1 MADQADAIT
10 AAPPRGPAGA
20 RRAGRPRWPLRL
32 FRTVTTLYAVSAIAQ
47 PFLAGMFLS
56 GQFSALDMHQTNATI
71 VGLLGIAAIICS
83 VLLWRVGGT
92 SALPLRISTVLFAL
106 IALQIVFGYLKILA
120 LHVPLGVALV
130 FGIVRLAVFGWR
142 EADR

>member
-1 MADQADAIT
+1 V
-10 AAPPRGPAGA
+10 

-32 FRTVTTLYAVSAIAQ
+32 FRTVATLYAVATIAQ

-56 GQFSALDMHQTNATI
+56 GQFSALAMHETTATI
-71 VGLLGIAAIICS
+71 VGLLGIVTIICS
-83 VLLWRVGGT
+83 VLLWRIGGT

-106 IALQIVFGYLKILA
+106 IALQIVFGYTKILA

-130 FGIVRLAVFGWR
+130 FGVVRLAVYGWR